1 MNLFRI
7 GVADALISLGSG
19 PDGLSAAEA
28 ARRLKEYGPNRIER
42 ARAEPVW
49 RRLLKSFTHFFA
61 LLLWVAAGIA
71 LFADLSHPG
80 EGMDTLAGA
89 IIGVILIN
97 GLFGFWQEYRA
108 EKTLAALAKLLP
120 ADVKAV
126 RAGTVALVPA
136 EAVVPG
142 DVLVLA
148 RGDNVPAD
156 CRLIEA
162 FGVRV
167 NTATVTGESRPESR
181 SADATDAADPIESA
195 NVLLA
200 GTQVVAGEARAVV
213 FATGAR
219 TAFGRIAEL
228 VQAVPVQRSRFMQ
241 EIARVSQLVAVLA
254 LALGA
259 LFFVVGVVAGL
270 PLWQSFLFAIG
281 IIVANVPEGL
291 LPTVTLSLA
300 LGAQR
305 LAARKVL
312 IRHLPA
318 IETLGAADVICTD
331 KTGTLTE
338 NTMAPKRIVLA
349 RDLRPVAPD
358 SLAPARFACDRRFA
372 EVARWCNTLQATAA
386 GVETWIGD
394 PMEIALVNLAA
405 PKLPADLDYPRLGEL
420 AFDTNRKRMSTI
432 HAAADGAALYTKG
445 ALETVLPRCSRIATA
460 DGEEPLAAATGEKI
474 RAAEAALTDQ
484 GLRVLALA
492 WRAWPAEEPPP
503 ADETDL
509 TFLGLIG
516 FEDPPR
522 AGVAQAVA
530 TARGAGIKVIMTTG
544 DHPHT
549 AVAVAR
555 EIGLVSSD
563 QPLVIT
569 GARLR
574 HLNAT
579 QLQLALDAPDVIF
592 ARLAAD
598 QKLRIV
604 RALKAKGHVVAATG
618 DGVNDA
624 PALKEADIGIAM
636 GQSGSDVAREAA
648 DMVLVDDNF
657 TSIVGAIEEGR
668 CVFDNV
674 RKFMTYILTSNIP
687 EIVPYLAFALLSI
700 PLPLTIIQILAIDLG
715 TDMLP
720 ALALGAERPHADVM
734 RRPPRPRDKRLLDA
748 PLLLRAYAFL
758 GLFEALAAMSAYA
771 FVLVEGGWQWGQA
784 LAANDPLYQ
793 QATTAC
799 LAAVVVSQVVNVFLC
814 RSEREFVFADN
825 AFANRL
831 ILWGVLTEI
840 ALILG
845 VVYTA
850 PGQALF
856 ATAPL
861 PGAVW
866 LFMLPFALLMLVAEE
881 LRKGMIRRAADKR
894 KTACN
899 SHGARI

>member
-7 GVADALISLGSG
+7 EVADALVSLGSG
-19 PDGLSAAEA
+19 PDGLTAVEA

-42 ARAEPVW
+42 VRAEPGW

-80 EGMDTLAGA
+80 EGMDTLAAA

-97 GLFGFWQEYRA
+97 GLFGFWQQYRA
-108 EKTLAALAKLLP
+108 ERTLAALARLLP
-120 ADVKAV
+120 AVVKTL
-126 RAGTVALVPA
+126 RDGGMTLVPA
-136 EAVVPG
+136 DAVVPG
-142 DVLVLA
+142 DILVLA
-148 RGDNVPAD
+148 QGDSVPAD

-167 NTATVTGESRPESR
+167 NTATVTGESRPEGR
-181 SADATDAADPIESA
+181 SADPCDAADALESA

-200 GTQVVAGEARAVV
+200 GTEIVAGEGRAVV
-213 FATGAR
+213 FATGAL

-228 VQAVPVQRSRFMQ
+228 VQTVPVQRSRFMA
-241 EIARVSQLVAVLA
+241 EIARVSRVVAILA

-259 LFFVVGVVAGL
+259 LFFVVGVGAGL
-270 PLWQSFLFAIG
+270 PLWQAFLFAIG

-291 LPTVTLSLA
+291 LPTVTLALA

-305 LAARKVL
+305 MATRRVL

-318 IETLGAADVICTD
+318 IETLGSADVICTD

-338 NTMAPKRIVLA
+338 NKMAPKRIVLA
-349 RDLRPVAPD
+349 RDLVPATPD

-372 EVARWCNTLQATAA
+372 QVARWCHSLQATSSGPA
-386 GVETWIGD
+386 GWLGD
-394 PMEIALVNLAA
+394 PMEIALVMLAA
-405 PKLPADLDYPRLGEL
+405 PLLPAELDCPRVGEL

-432 HAAADGAALYTKG
+432 HMTADGAVLYTKG

-460 DGEEPLAAATGEKI
+460 DGEEPLEAAVRARI
-474 RAAEAALTDQ
+474 QAAEAALTDQ

-492 WRAWPAEEPPP
+492 WRAWPPDTLLP
-503 ADETDL
+503 ADEADL
-509 TFLGLIG
+509 TFLGLVG

-522 AGVAQAVA
+522 EGVAQAVA
-530 TARGAGIKVIMTTG
+530 AARAAGIKVIMTTG

-549 AVAVAR
+549 ALALAR
-555 EIGLVSSD
+555 EIGLSGSG

-569 GARLR
+569 GTRLR
-574 HLNAT
+574 HLTAT

-598 QKLRIV
+598 QKLTIV

-636 GQSGSDVAREAA
+636 GRSGSDVAREAA

-657 TSIVGAIEEGR
+657 ASIVAGIEEGR
-668 CVFDNV
+668 SVFDNV

-687 EIVPYLAFALLSI
+687 EIVPYLAFALLGI
-700 PLPLTIIQILAIDLG
+700 PLPLTIMQILAIDLG
-715 TDMLP
+715 TDMVP

-734 RRPPRPRDKRLLDA
+734 RRPPRAREQRLLDT
-748 PLLLRAYAFL
+748 PLLLRAYGFL
-758 GLFEALAAMSAYA
+758 GLFEALAAMAAYA
-771 FVLVEGGWQWGQA
+771 FVLRGGGWQWGQA
-784 LAANDPLYQ
+784 LAANDPLYL

-799 LAAVVVSQVVNVFLC
+799 LTAVVVTQVVNVFLC
-814 RSEREFVFADN
+814 RSERESVFTGN
-825 AFANRL
+825 PFANRL

-840 ALILG
+840 ALILS

-861 PGAVW
+861 PAAVW
-866 LFMLPFALLMLVAEE
+866 LFMLPFALLMLAAEE
-881 LRKGMIRRAADKR
+881 GRKAIVRRAAAPR
-894 KTACN
+894 RETA
-899 SHGARI
+899 